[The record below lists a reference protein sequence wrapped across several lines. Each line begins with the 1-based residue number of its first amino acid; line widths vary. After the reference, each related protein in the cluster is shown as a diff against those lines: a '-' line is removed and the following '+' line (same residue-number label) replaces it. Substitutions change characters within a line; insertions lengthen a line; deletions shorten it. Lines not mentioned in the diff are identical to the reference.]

1 MSEFLPKPSDKIEY
15 SDRSL
20 ADLEEIW
27 FHIAEDNEAYA
38 NKVVS
43 QIIKNFPRLLSFP
56 KIGKERNELFLGLR
70 SFPSGKYLIF
80 YQETDFGIEIVRVVH
95 GSRDIEQ
102 VFEDIIPEE

>member
-1 MSEFLPKPSDKIEY
+1 MN
-15 SDRSL
+15 
-20 ADLEEIW
+20 
-27 FHIAEDNEAYA
+27 IAEDNETYA

-70 SFPSGKYLIF
+70 SFPSGKYLIL

-102 VFEDIIPEE
+102 VFEDMIPEE